1 MRRSISGLLTLVGLL
16 VLATPGTGAAA
27 PIPAMLSTPS
37 GDRLVQLDRDDLR
50 VLPGG
55 RRLPRGM
62 TPAAVSA
69 DGRSALLLQD
79 GALVQQVGLDPPRLG
94 AVTRLGEADSA
105 FGVAGIAWPS
115 PRRAIAIVVDD
126 PEGDAVANALAV
138 VSFDPVAGR
147 VVARRP
153 VPIALDGFG
162 VDAIGNRLVVSS
174 SGPDATVWAVIGA
187 TGRVERTIRL
197 PAAAGAAPAF
207 FRGRSPLAVVVPD
220 RGPLIVV
227 DVASGRVRRL
237 HRPDLP
243 PPRRGAAGAQPAQA
257 AWIDA
262 DTFVLVGIAAIEDGV
277 ARTGAWVVH
286 ARTGWLHGTG
296 AGGTLASSDAG
307 VALVY
312 GYARYRLA
320 PQVPKPADVFGAGLA
335 VVDRRGRLVWQ
346 GSTPRLADVYVA
358 AGRAYVTGE
367 IEGKPGDVLDLA
379 SGRRVGSWRLA
390 PGTYM
395 EWLGPRLR
403 TSVRVLSPPP
413 ATATTAPQERMA
425 TSSATPAR

>member
-1 MRRSISGLLTLVGLL
+1 MRRGISGFLTLVGML

-27 PIPAMLSTPS
+27 PLPAVLSTPS
-37 GDRLVQLDRDDLR
+37 GDRLVQLDRNDLR
-50 VLPGG
+50 ALPGA

-62 TPAAVSA
+62 TAAAVAA
-69 DGRSALLLQD
+69 DGRAALLLQD
-79 GALVQQVGLDPPRLG
+79 GALVQHVGLDPPRLG
-94 AVTRLGEADSA
+94 AVTRLGEASSA

-147 VVARRP
+147 VLARRP
-153 VPIALDGFG
+153 IPIALDGFG
-162 VDAIGNRLVVSS
+162 VDAIGNRLVVSTS
-174 SGPDATVWAVIGA
+174 RGNATVWTVIGA
-187 TGRVERTIRL
+187 SGTVERTIRL
-197 PAAAGAAPAF
+197 PAAAASAPAF
-207 FRGRSPLAVVVPD
+207 FRGRSALAVVVPE
-220 RGPLIVV
+220 RGPLLVV
-227 DVASGRVRRL
+227 DLASGLVRRV
-237 HRPDLP
+237 HRPDLA

-257 AWIDA
+257 AWIDGE
-262 DTFVLVGIAAIEDGV
+262 TFVLVGIAAIEDGV
-277 ARTGAWVVH
+277 ARTGAWIVH
-286 ARTGWLHGTG
+286 ARSGWLHGTG
-296 AGGTLASSDAG
+296 AGGTLANGDGG

-320 PQVPKPADVFGAGLA
+320 PMTPKPADVAGAGLA
-335 VVDRRGRLVWQ
+335 VIDRRGRLVWQ
-346 GSTPRLADVYVA
+346 GRTPQLADVYVA

-379 SGRRVGSWRLA
+379 SGRRVGAWQLPSGSYL
-390 PGTYM
+390 

-413 ATATTAPQERMA
+413 ATATAGPQ
-425 TSSATPAR
+425 P

>member
-1 MRRSISGLLTLVGLL
+1 MRRGVSGFLMLGLLA
-16 VLATPGTGAAA
+16 LAAPAAGVAA
-27 PIPAMLSTPS
+27 PIPAMLSTAS

-50 VLPGG
+50 VLPGA

-62 TPAAVSA
+62 SAAAVSA
-69 DGRSALLLQD
+69 DGRGALLLQD
-79 GALVQQVGLDPPRLG
+79 GALVHHVGLDTPRLG
-94 AVTRLGEADSA
+94 AVTRLGATTSP

-126 PEGDAVANALAV
+126 PEGDAVANHLAV

-147 VVARRP
+147 VLARTP
-153 VPIALDGFG
+153 LSIALDGFG
-162 VDAIGNRLVVSS
+162 VDAIGDRLVVSS
-174 SGPDATVWAVIGA
+174 SGSHGTLWAVIGA

-197 PAAAGAAPAF
+197 PASAASAPAF
-207 FRGRSPLAVVVPD
+207 FRGRSPLAVVVPE
-220 RGPLIVV
+220 RGPLLVV
-227 DVASGRVRRL
+227 DLDSGRVRHL
-237 HRPDLP
+237 QRPDLP
-243 PPRRGAAGAQPAQA
+243 PPQRGAAGAQPAQA

-262 DTFVLVGIAAIEDGV
+262 DTFVLVGIAAIDHGV
-277 ARTGAWVVH
+277 ASTGAWVVH
-286 ARTGWLHGTG
+286 ARNGWLHGTG
-296 AGGTLASSDAG
+296 AGGTLANGDAG

-320 PQVPKPADVFGAGLA
+320 PQVPKPADVAGAGLA
-335 VVDRRGRLVWQ
+335 VVDRRGRLRWQ
-346 GSTPRLADVYVA
+346 GRAPRLADVYVA

-379 SGRRVGSWRLA
+379 SGRRVGAWHLA
-390 PGTYM
+390 AGTYM

-413 ATATTAPQERMA
+413 TADAPRAAQERMA